1 MSAFTEEWMSAHDGV
16 NLYTRRYIPASA
28 TGGSGKWGASGAK
41 AAILFVHGFI
51 EHIARS
57 SSAKYGKTSWAEQQS
72 DIQTMLGVLREG
84 VAHDMPIFLMGH
96 SMVCTFLLPCHL
108 AICHRYLACRDLFEL
123 KGGGLA
129 LSFPTRPPKAPFI
142 PKSEVVLGLSGAGT
156 TWSSTTCALNMIFF
170 TGVIATSPLLRQ
182 SKPAPAWQVGAG
194 GLVSKLPFGSS
205 MNVPA
210 EVKAEDLSHDPAV
223 GAAYKADPFVK
234 FIGTTKGVYD
244 MLTGGKELADQ
255 DVTNWPP
262 DLPQTTCQVCSYP
275 TAEKF
280 VKEAPAKDKKFIPFE
295 GGYHELHN
303 EPDGVQEKLSETVV
317 GWILEHIETTA
328 TAKL

>member
-16 NLYTRRYIPASA
+16 NLYTRRYIPTSA

-57 SSAKYGKTSWAEQQS
+57 PSAKYGKTSWAEQQS

-96 SMVCTFLLPCHL
+96 SM
-108 AICHRYLACRDLFEL
+108 
-123 KGGGLA
+123 GGGLA
-129 LSFPTRPPKAPFI
+129 LSFPTRPPKAPFV
-142 PKSEVVLGLSGAGT
+142 PKSEVVIGLSG
-156 TWSSTTCALNMIFF
+156 I
-170 TGVIATSPLLRQ
+170 IATSPLLRQ

-205 MNVPA
+205 MSVPA
-210 EVKAEDLSHDPAV
+210 EVKPEDLSHDPAV

-234 FIGTTKGVYD
+234 FIGTTQGVYD

-262 DLPQTTCQVCSYP
+262 DLPLLVIHGTADNVCSFP

-280 VKEAPAKDKKFIPFE
+280 VKEAPAKDKKFVPFE

-303 EPDGVQEKLSETVV
+303 EPDGVQEKLAETVV
-317 GWILEHIETTA
+317 GWVLEHIETAA